1 MGVWSIISG
10 NVNCKAI
17 LESMLYDNQKYGYTL
32 TQKLISKKIS
42 KGDYWIHI
50 QSTVYDF
57 EKKWK

>member
-1 MGVWSIISG
+1 MGVQNISSG

-42 KGDYWIHI
+42 KGDY
-50 QSTVYDF
+50 
-57 EKKWK
+57 